1 MAKRREVAER
11 ALLAVGGVLAIIS
24 VAGMLPAD
32 PGCLYDSECG
42 ALEEGLLDV
51 FGAYIVLL
59 AIGLVLLVAALVLL
73 AFRKARARNPKSDP
87 RRRAQREEKRAA
99 VRASKESAD
108 RGATPPG
115 RVSATEAPWGWHD
128 DGDFVR
134 WWNGSEWTDDF
145 RPASRGGPLLRFLI
159 PGGPIRSPIEWI
171 WIAIL
176 SFIAA
181 VVLGLMGFRVVLDTF
196 QSAFEDESSFET
208 ATSSWISSILLL
220 VSIAL
225 GILASVSLLVGII
238 GLGVRSGVSGALRA
252 GPPRD

>member
-1 MAKRREVAER
+1 MAKQRKVAER
-11 ALLAVGGVLAIIS
+11 ALLAVGGVLTIIS
-24 VAGMLPAD
+24 VVGILPAD

-59 AIGLVLLVAALVLL
+59 AFGLVLLVAALVLPAL
-73 AFRKARARNPKSDP
+73 RKARARNPRFDP
-87 RRRAQREEKRAA
+87 RRRAHREEQRAA
-99 VRASKESAD
+99 VRDSKASAD
-108 RGATPPG
+108 RGAKPSG
-115 RVSATEAPWGWHD
+115 QVSATQALWGWHD

-145 RPASRGGPLLRFLI
+145 RPMSRGGPLLRFVI

-181 VVLGLMGFRVVLDTF
+181 VVLGLVGFSVVLDTF

-220 VSIAL
+220 VAIAL
-225 GILASVSLLVGII
+225 GILSSVSLMVGII

-252 GPPRD
+252 GLPRD